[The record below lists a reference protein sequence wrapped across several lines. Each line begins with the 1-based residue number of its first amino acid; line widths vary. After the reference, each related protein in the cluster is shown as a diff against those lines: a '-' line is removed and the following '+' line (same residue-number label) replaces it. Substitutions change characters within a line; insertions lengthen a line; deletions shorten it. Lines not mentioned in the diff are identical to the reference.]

1 MSAKDKE
8 LEIESITDITV
19 LRKLRGPRKGQLTK
33 LEKDLTRYRDAP
45 LGELKRVTLEAMVSN
60 LDKQLQFYLLI
71 QDRILHLMHDK
82 EAEELT
88 KEEEKEEQER
98 DTQHYAATSVRERLY
113 DLISTADTMA
123 KVKRVYRRL
132 EGFQKSDSLRD
143 SDILDKLQKIDPIID
158 EILETEAAL
167 PDFDELHEQIQKTQL
182 LYRQQTKEALRAKP
196 DPVTVD
202 SRAVDAKP
210 AIKLPKTDMPTFEGE
225 PKLWRRFWERFTQR
239 LDMHP
244 TLPASEKIAQLEQA
258 IKPLDGKALISAPK
272 GTESEYQEC
281 IKNVKARYDQPR
293 KIYRAHVHEVMDHS
307 TP

>member
-1 MSAKDKE
+1 MSAKDIGKE

-45 LGELKRVTLEAMVSN
+45 LGELKRVTLKAMVSN

-71 QDRILHLMHDK
+71 QDRILHLMQDE

-98 DTQHYAATSVRERLY
+98 DTQHCAATAVRERLY

-143 SDILDKLQKIDPIID
+143 SDILDKLRRSTPS
-158 EILETEAAL
+158 LT
-167 PDFDELHEQIQKTQL
+167 
-182 LYRQQTKEALRAKP
+182 
-196 DPVTVD
+196 
-202 SRAVDAKP
+202 
-210 AIKLPKTDMPTFEGE
+210 
-225 PKLWRRFWERFTQR
+225 RFWRPRRLYQILMSFMSKSRRLSFCNER
-239 LDMHP
+239 
-244 TLPASEKIAQLEQA
+244 
-258 IKPLDGKALISAPK
+258 SAPGK
-272 GTESEYQEC
+272 TGSC
-281 IKNVKARYDQPR
+281 
-293 KIYRAHVHEVMDHS
+293 HS
-307 TP
+307 GQSCSGCQACH